1 MEIKVESKNK
11 KYAET
16 LKKIYTSSFG
26 DLNSFLLYKYE
37 NYLFCET
44 DSYFSSNMNKLSNDS
59 LIHMEIIGRIIS
71 MLGGVPNYNG
81 FVINDIFYNDDK
93 EKLLEVDIR
102 ITKEKIILYTKILNE
117 INDNYIKEI
126 ITNFIVD
133 ERKNLEILELLQLRY
148 KKVKNKQH

>member
-102 ITKEKIILYTKILNE
+102 ITKEKIILYTKHLNE
-117 INDNYIKEI
+117 IDDKYIKQVL
-126 ITNFIVD
+126 TSFIVE
-133 ERKNLEILELLQLRY
+133 ERKNLKILEILQLKY
-148 KKVKNKQH
+148 KRQKNR